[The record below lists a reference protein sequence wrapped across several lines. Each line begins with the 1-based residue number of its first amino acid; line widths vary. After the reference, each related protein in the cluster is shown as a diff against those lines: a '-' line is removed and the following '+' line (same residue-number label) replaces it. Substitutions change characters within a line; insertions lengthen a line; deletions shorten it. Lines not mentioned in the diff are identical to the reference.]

1 EELQAR
7 RATLQADIAS
17 NREEPVDYERLM
29 DRRDAME
36 RRIAALESQL
46 DADHP
51 ESTIA
56 QVADVQ
62 QYLVAHLTKA
72 GHCGP
77 DDETVPVVLDE
88 AFLRIAPERKW
99 ELLDMLRRL
108 GEHTQLIYLTDDPF
122 VGAWA
127 RRRASAGLITLL
139 EPIDA

>member
-1 EELQAR
+1 LQ
-7 RATLQADIAS
+7 TEMKS
-17 NREEPVDYERLM
+17 VKEEPIDYERLQ

-36 RRIAALESQL
+36 RRIAALESQF
-46 DADHP
+46 DDSP

-77 DDETVPVVLDE
+77 DDESVPVLLDE

-108 GEHTQLIYLTDDPF
+108 GERTQLIYLTDDPF
-122 VGAWA
+122 VSAWA